1 MSLLP
6 IIPHLSSE
14 CLEQLKINKY
24 NWPSIDEKFLI
35 EENIS
40 IVVQFDGKKR
50 GIIKVKKD
58 IIEKD
63 LIKEI
68 HNSKSFDKFLKNN
81 TITKHFYVK
90 NRLINFLMK

>member
-1 MSLLP
+1 MA
-6 IIPHLSSE
+6 
-14 CLEQLKINKY
+14 
-24 NWPSIDEKFLI
+24 SIDEKFLI
-35 EENIS
+35 EENVS

-50 GIIKVKKD
+50 GIIKGIKKD

-63 LIKEI
+63 LIKEM
-68 HNSKSFDKFLKNN
+68 HSSKSFDKFLKNN